1 MTLSLPLIVV
11 AAVALLALAGARRP
25 LLASGLPL
33 GAGAALAHFR
43 SAGYA
48 ILAISPDHAV
58 AVERLPALTS
68 LKALPVK
75 WHKYEVPPRQWA
87 KLR

>member
-1 MTLSLPLIVV
+1 MASIHGPYIDQ
-11 AAVALLALAGARRP
+11 AVSRHVWQVLRQLFPVKAWKWRKN
-25 LLASGLPL
+25 
-33 GAGAALAHFR
+33 
-43 SAGYA
+43 
-48 ILAISPDHAV
+48 
-58 AVERLPALTS
+58 VERLPALTS